1 MEEHSTTVA
10 SLETGTIGTAY
21 TVQTGCSTVDGERP
35 TYSMPGMGAGDLYDQ
50 RTVPTERQPPSQP
63 LSFINQTSGGH
74 GTPMHV
80 YTIATG
86 GAPLRTKTPSGA
98 VTRVDGETITTSGYV
113 VKGTASTS
121 ADAAG
126 VYAANPGTNET
137 ITTSGYVVK
146 GTASTSAD
154 AAGLYAANPGTE
166 TNKKKKKKNKNKTS
180 ATINDEGQYIQ
191 VAGGQDSEETFGF
204 GTDQDEN

>member
-1 MEEHSTTVA
+1 
-10 SLETGTIGTAY
+10 
-21 TVQTGCSTVDGERP
+21 
-35 TYSMPGMGAGDLYDQ
+35 
-50 RTVPTERQPPSQP
+50 
-63 LSFINQTSGGH
+63 
-74 GTPMHV
+74 MHV

-121 ADAAG
+121 AA
-126 VYAANPGTNET
+126 
-137 ITTSGYVVK
+137 
-146 GTASTSAD
+146 

-166 TNKKKKKKNKNKTS
+166 TNKKKKKKNKNQTS